1 MTPFVRPQRVMVA
14 TKRTNTDSPS
24 GTNVTIERTREQLML
39 LFGSERKGNMSW

>member
-24 GTNVTIERTREQLML
+24 GTNVTIET
-39 LFGSERKGNMSW
+39 SNKY